1 MKINKRFLFIF
12 LIFFLGT
19 SFFAEGY
26 GWVGDVLP
34 YSSNPSF
41 KALCEDARHM
51 VEQMEKQNF
60 NIQRVTK
67 LTKNQEALLWDAIER
82 YDYKKD
88 EAYIVMF
95 NDFELLCYN
104 RIHFQLFAVYA
115 KITGIRTCDFVTFM
129 TCDCRSPYKLK

>member
-1 MKINKRFLFIF
+1 MKANKRFLFIF

-26 GWVGDVLP
+26 GRIEKVVP

-41 KALCEDARHM
+41 KALCKDARHM
-51 VEQMEKQNF
+51 EEQMEEKDF
-60 NIQRVTK
+60 EMQRVTK

-88 EAYIVMF
+88 EAYVVMF
-95 NDFELLCYN
+95 NDCELLCYN
-104 RIHFQLFAVYA
+104 RIHFQAFIVYA
-115 KITGIRTCDFVTFM
+115 KITGIRTCDFVAFM
-129 TCDCRSPYKLK
+129 ACDCRSRI

>member
-26 GWVGDVLP
+26 GWVGDVQP

-60 NIQRVTK
+60 NI
-67 LTKNQEALLWDAIER
+67 
-82 YDYKKD
+82 
-88 EAYIVMF
+88 
-95 NDFELLCYN
+95 
-104 RIHFQLFAVYA
+104 
-115 KITGIRTCDFVTFM
+115 
-129 TCDCRSPYKLK
+129 